1 VRGGVAL
8 VALFTFFLILQFTN
22 VTAASGQLTNISGN
36 LTVFNLTPS
45 SNETGV
51 RYFTVLV
58 SASGFNGSA
67 NPFYLQVTQG
77 DRVDIRFIYADQD
90 LSFDN
95 PHKMLIGGYNIVTGN
110 VDKQIPVQEVNFTAS
125 QVGSFQ
131 FYCIIPCF
139 GMENLQEGFM
149 VVSASTRTAPVST
162 NLSQLNVAARGN
174 VITVSVLLA
183 NKNGAPISGAIVE
196 FSVSS
201 DFGQVKMGQNTTGS
215 GGTAELSFAFPL
227 NTPRAIFVIAHF
239 AGSGQYL
246 QSQTS
251 TSFIPPPSQTEPTPE
266 TPYVNGQAPS
276 VDLRLAGIL
285 PIHSLIIV
293 TVGLLVVLSVWS
305 VYALVLREIVA
316 VKRAGRTVEEDA

>member
-1 VRGGVAL
+1 VRVALAL
-8 VALFTFFLILQFTN
+8 VALFTFVLILQFANAT
-22 VTAASGQLTNISGN
+22 TASGQLTDISGN
-36 LTVFNLTPS
+36 LTVSNLTPS

-51 RYFTVLV
+51 KYFTVLV
-58 SASGFNGSA
+58 SASGFNGTP
-67 NPFYLQVTQG
+67 NPFYLQVIQG
-77 DRVDIRFIYADQD
+77 DRVDVRFIYADQD

-95 PHKMLIGGYNIVTGN
+95 PHKMLIGGYNIVTGD
-110 VDKQIPVQEVNFTAS
+110 VDRQIPVQEVNFTAS

-139 GMENLQEGFM
+139 GMENLQGGFL
-149 VVSASTRTAPVST
+149 VVSASKRTAPVST
-162 NLSQLNVAARGN
+162 NLSQLNVAASGN

-183 NKNGAPISGAIVE
+183 NKDGAPISGAIVE

-215 GGTAELSFAFPL
+215 DGTTRLSFPL
-227 NTPRAIFVIAHF
+227 SSPRAILVTVHF

-246 QSQTS
+246 QSQTA
-251 TSFIPPPSQTEPTPE
+251 TSFIPPPSQTQPTLE
-266 TPYVNGQAPS
+266 SPYVNGQAPS

-293 TVGLLVVLSVWS
+293 TVGLIVALSVWC
-305 VYALVLREIVA
+305 VYALVLKEVVA
-316 VKRAGRTVEEDA
+316 VWKAGKTGEEDK

>member
-1 VRGGVAL
+1 MRGTVAL
-8 VALFTFFLILQFTN
+8 VALFTFFLILQFAHA
-22 VTAASGQLTNISGN
+22 TASSGQLTNISGN

-58 SASGFNGSA
+58 SASGFNGSL

-77 DRVDIRFIYADQD
+77 DRVDIRFIYADQN
-90 LSFDN
+90 LAFDN
-95 PHKMLIGGYNIVTGN
+95 PHKMIIGGYNIVTGN
-110 VDKQIPVQEVNFTAS
+110 VDRQIPVQEVNFTAS

-139 GMENLQEGFM
+139 GMENLQQGFL
-149 VVSASTRTAPVST
+149 VVSASTHTAPVST

-215 GGTAELSFAFPL
+215 DGTAQLSFPL
-227 NTPRAIFVIAHF
+227 SAPRAIFVTVHF

-246 QSQTS
+246 QSQTA
-251 TSFIPPPSQTEPTPE
+251 TSFVPPPRQIEPILE
-266 TPYVNGQAPS
+266 APYVNGQAPS

-293 TVGLLVVLSVWS
+293 TVGLIVVLSVWC
-305 VYALVLREIVA
+305 VFALVLKEVVGVWKA
-316 VKRAGRTVEEDA
+316 GKRMEEDK

>member
-1 VRGGVAL
+1 MRAAAIL
-8 VALFTFFLILQFTN
+8 VALFTFFLIVQFANATP
-22 VTAASGQLTNISGN
+22 ASAQLTNISGK
-36 LTVFNLTPS
+36 LTVFNSPPS
-45 SNETGV
+45 VNETGV

-58 SASGFNGSA
+58 SASGFNGSP
-67 NPFYLQVTQG
+67 NPFYLQVIQG
-77 DRVDIRFIYADQD
+77 DRVDIRFVYADQD

-95 PHKMLIGGYNIVTGN
+95 PHKMLIGGYNIVTAN
-110 VDKQIPVQEVNFTAS
+110 IDQLIPVQEVNFTAG

-139 GMENLQEGFM
+139 GMENLQEGFL

-162 NLSQLNVAARGN
+162 NLSQLNVAANGN
-174 VITVSVLLA
+174 IITVTVLLVNA
-183 NKNGAPISGAIVE
+183 KGAAISGAIVE

-215 GGTAELSFAFPL
+215 DGTAQLSFLL
-227 NTPRAIFVIAHF
+227 NTPRPILVTAHF

-246 QSQTS
+246 QSQTA
-251 TSFIPPPSQTEPTPE
+251 TSFHPPPRQTPPPLE

-293 TVGLLVVLSVWS
+293 TVGLIVVLSVWC
-305 VYALVLREIVA
+305 VYALILKEV
-316 VKRAGRTVEEDA
+316 VKVWKAGKITEEDK